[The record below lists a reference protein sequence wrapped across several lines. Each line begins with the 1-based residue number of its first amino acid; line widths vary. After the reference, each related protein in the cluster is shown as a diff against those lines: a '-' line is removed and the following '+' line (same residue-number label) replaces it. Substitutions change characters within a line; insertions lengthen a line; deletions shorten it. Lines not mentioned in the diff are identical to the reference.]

1 MGQNRGAF
9 IGIECN
15 RYVDGTEQREERQS
29 DGSQHL
35 RETRSGEPLAEM
47 GGEALL
53 YNINDTSCPQ
63 TLTYEDLHL
72 PQRGS

>member
-15 RYVDGTEQREERQS
+15 RYVGGTEQREERQS

-35 RETRSGEPLAEM
+35 RETRSREPLAEIVSVKWV
-47 GGEALL
+47 EKPCF
-53 YNINDTSCPQ
+53 T
-63 TLTYEDLHL
+63 T
-72 PQRGS
+72 